1 MPYTVSDR
9 LLIIV
14 TKILENLSL
23 LAFLVFMFMGSLDVI
38 RLNIGEIEALLLN
51 SLLSII
57 FFIQH
62 SGMVRKFFKRRST
75 PLIRENCSGVL
86 FSIVS
91 SLLLL
96 LLMVFWQKSNFM
108 VISAH
113 GDLRWLLRLIFGLA
127 LSGFLWGTRS
137 LGSLDTFGTERM
149 RRNVEKKT
157 TKPTRLV
164 IRGPYRWVRHPLY
177 LFCIVMIW
185 SCPDLTADRLLFNV
199 IWTIWIIVGI
209 ILEERDLV
217 SQFGPS
223 YLDYRKN
230 VPMLIPTRAPLSR
243 I

>member
-1 MPYTVSDR
+1 
-9 LLIIV
+9 
-14 TKILENLSL
+14 
-23 LAFLVFMFMGSLDVI
+23 MFMGSLDAV
-38 RLNIGEIEALLLN
+38 RLNIGEVEALLLN
-51 SLLSII
+51 SFLSIA

-62 SGMVRKFFKRRST
+62 SGMVRKSFKRRST
-75 PLIRENCSGVL
+75 PLIRENYSGVV
-86 FSIVS
+86 FSIAS

-108 VISAH
+108 IASAH

-127 LSGFLWGTRS
+127 LLGFLWGARS

-149 RRNVEKKT
+149 RRNVGGKT
-157 TKPTRLV
+157 TKPTRLL
-164 IRGPYRWVRHPLY
+164 IRGPYRWIRHPLY

-199 IWTIWIIVGI
+199 MWTIWIIVGI

-217 SQFGPS
+217 SQIGSS

-243 I
+243 K